1 MNTQATKHLSQAA
14 SFVAKG
20 TEFYRKA
27 AEEIVAAQK
36 ADSTLSNRQAGEYIG
51 EIARGESYSENW
63 VRGIVRWRTSSQE
76 PADTPWAFDTPR
88 RQADMTKQIL
98 REAPLEQI
106 EQIIDQLPADRR
118 VEIAEAALKP
128 EKNERQ
134 RGRKTRQANREERH
148 EDPARYA
155 AQVVSLD
162 LRKAND
168 ALLAAVSD
176 AQDTNWPQEWSD
188 RLLAKVAVTAEL
200 LDMLRMTLTNSDAVD
215 WDRELARLTE
225 AADAAGKEF

>member
-1 MNTQATKHLSQAA
+1 MNKQAEQYCAKAKDYL
-14 SFVAKG
+14 AKG
-20 TEFYRKA
+20 DQFYRKA
-27 AEEIVAAQK
+27 KPEIQAAYQVPGTRQEDIAK
-36 ADSTLSNRQAGEYIG
+36 YLGRSVTWVQDVIAWNGEGTLYGKDTEARQ
-51 EIARGESYSENW
+51 
-63 VRGIVRWRTSSQE
+63 
-76 PADTPWAFDTPR
+76 R
-88 RQADMTKQIL
+88 RQTSQTL
-98 REAPLEQI
+98 REASVEQV
-106 EQIIDQLPADRR
+106 EQIIDQLPAERR

-134 RGRKTRQANREERH
+134 RDRKTRQANREEQH

-162 LRKAND
+162 LRKANV
-168 ALLAAVSD
+168 ALMAAVGD

-188 RLLAKVAVTAEL
+188 RLLARVAVTAEL
-200 LDMLRMTLTNSDAVD
+200 LDMLRMTLTNSDVVD